1 MSSLPASRPKR
12 GPKSDISLVR
22 CRCGRPP
29 RNRARVKQRYTIPL
43 FGFLFSGLGLG
54 LAAGLSPG
62 PLLALLVA
70 QTVRHGTREGLK
82 VAVTPL
88 LTDLPVIAASL
99 LVLARLSVR
108 EPLLGAVAMAGAAYL
123 IWLAWGS
130 LRFRSGD
137 WRPSDASPGS
147 VRKALVTNLFNPHV
161 YLFWIAVGSTMVLN
175 AWTQHPS
182 WAVAFLAG
190 FYSCLVGSKLVLALL
205 IGRSRQFLSG
215 RGYAVAI
222 RVSGVFLA
230 GMAVW
235 LARDGVR
242 LLFG

>member
-1 MSSLPASRPKR
+1 M
-12 GPKSDISLVR
+12 
-22 CRCGRPP
+22 
-29 RNRARVKQRYTIPL
+29 
-43 FGFLFSGLGLG
+43 
-54 LAAGLSPG
+54 
-62 PLLALLVA
+62 ALLVA

-82 VAVTPL
+82 VAVTPV
-88 LTDLPVIAASL
+88 LTDVPVVTASL
-99 LVLARLSVR
+99 LVFARLAGR
-108 EPLLGAVAMAGAAYL
+108 EQLFGVFALAGAAYL

-130 LRFRSGD
+130 LRFRSAD
-137 WRPSDASPGS
+137 WRPSDVSPGS
-147 VRKALVTNLFNPHV
+147 IRKALVTNLLNPHV
-161 YLFWIAVGSTMVLN
+161 YLFWIAVGSPMVLN

-182 WAVAFLAG
+182 RAVAFLAG
-190 FYSCLVGSKLVLALL
+190 FYSCLVGSKLVLAVL
-205 IGRSRQFLSG
+205 IGRSRQFLRG